1 MSMMSKELI
10 NRIRKQREGKVTV
23 GSMSFI
29 FARPTDV
36 EFTALMANG
45 KFNEL
50 GAKHVIGWD
59 AVTENDVVGG
69 GSPEL
74 VAFDKDLWSEMY
86 SDRPDLWTPV
96 STAIL
101 EAYQLHTKAME
112 DVPKN

>member
-1 MSMMSKELI
+1 MSKELI
-10 NRIRKQREGKVTV
+10 ARIRKQREGKVTV
-23 GSMSFI
+23 GTMTFI

-45 KFNEL
+45 KFSEL
-50 GAKHVIGWD
+50 GARHVVGWD
-59 AVTENDVVGG
+59 NVTENDVVGG
-69 GSPEL
+69 GGTDV
-74 VAFDKDLWSEMY
+74 VAFDKDLWAEMY

-96 STAIL
+96 SNAIL